1 MGKRK
6 KISGLS
12 GSDSAIALMSMR
24 ALLDK
29 MRREKELLAQS
40 GTAQASEGEQAEDE
54 GVAEEFDDELF
65 SHMEKII
72 DMMSNRINSRDISF
86 SSMNANILAE
96 LGLDPA
102 SADILKL
109 KNNIA
114 GIVTQSMALGE
125 DSLWSASVLHR
136 HLELLERIV
145 PQTNEAAARLWINAF
160 FYRVAAMLPAEHP
173 MVLSVEQPVPAVT
186 LIRDG
191 PATVSGT
198 IDWVVMTAPPRTAE
212 RLLGSPALGK
222 DVQALFVTEA
232 KSLNRGPALLSHVPQ
247 ALAEMCACARTAGR
261 KVVRG
266 ALTNGHTWIF
276 LIVKFEDKGISC
288 SRAEP
293 INIINLNADTQNM
306 SVSEY
311 AVALI
316 SSILAHW
323 MMHSHED
330 LRDDDHFV
338 VKQWS

>member
-6 KISGLS
+6 KVSGLS

-54 GVAEEFDDELF
+54 EVAEEFDHELF

-72 DMMSNRINSRDISF
+72 DMMSNRIINSRDILF
-86 SSMNANILAE
+86 SSI
-96 LGLDPA
+96 
-102 SADILKL
+102 DILEL

-114 GIVTQSMALGE
+114 GIVAQSMVLGE
-125 DSLWSASVLHR
+125 DSLWSASVLHQ

-145 PQTNEAAARLWINAF
+145 PQTNIAVARLWINAF
-160 FYRVAAMLPAEHP
+160 FYRVAAMLPAERP

-186 LIRDG
+186 LIWDG
-191 PATVSGT
+191 PVTVPGT
-198 IDWVVMTAPPRTAE
+198 IDWVVMTASPRTAE
-212 RLLGSPALGK
+212 MLLDYPALDK
-222 DVQALFVTEA
+222 DVQALFVTKA
-232 KSLNRGPALLSHVPQ
+232 KSLNRGLALLSHVPQ
-247 ALAEMCACARTAGR
+247 ALAEMCMCARTAGK
-261 KVVRG
+261 KVIRG

-276 LIVKFEDKGISC
+276 LIVKFGDKGISY
-288 SRAEP
+288 SRTEP
-293 INIINLNADTQNM
+293 ITMINVNAEIQKVT
-306 SVSEY
+306 VSEY

-323 MMHSHED
+323 TMHSHED